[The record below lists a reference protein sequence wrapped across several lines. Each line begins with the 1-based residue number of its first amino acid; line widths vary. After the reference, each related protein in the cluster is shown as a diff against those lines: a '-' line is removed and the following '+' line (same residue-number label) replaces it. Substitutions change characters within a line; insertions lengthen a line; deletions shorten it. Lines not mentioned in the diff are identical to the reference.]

1 MPAPD
6 EDTHALLFASANAS
20 VHFALHCLEPVG
32 LHLRAASSFV
42 DPEGQPMHWHDFGD
56 LEGPGWAAN
65 AIGGASLIA
74 RWARYLGEDAL
85 LDQALRMVDHVL
97 HDGFVRPDGFIW
109 PYALRGTGRD
119 LAKRR
124 FCLNYS
130 HNNDWLCPGSLAK
143 VGVQML
149 DLARFLA
156 EGGEGPSQSAGL
168 RRAAE
173 GLGDWLSGHVPLL
186 DSGWVPRRVTL
197 EGDPYPLSPEGG
209 RDAIYD
215 HSADGLHLLALWL
228 RLGRHSE
235 ARALAE
241 TFVSAGG
248 YWGSINHDTYDD
260 HENVAYAVAFGVL
273 REAADMLGCPAW
285 RKFAYDV
292 ALPAMAQFRM
302 ARDEHGVVTRGLFW
316 MERSWDTAYLWE
328 NAEVAQAHLDAW
340 LERGSADHRDV
351 AIATLEA
358 IAHHHYGT
366 LGFLTEGIDW
376 NNHISQ
382 RHHAEFA
389 YYGAIRYTEPLLNN
403 LHLVGPTLTY
413 LESQSVAPPAD
424 TSLRASLSALATPA
438 SPRAGHNGATT
449 RHRPYSFEPAPGRA
463 LLRLFY
469 PAIATDDG
477 VTAAIDFAH
486 AANIDGVLLFEAS
499 YDTDPALLSLAT
511 LRVRFARLKAL
522 VPRFKQAGLD
532 VHINVM
538 LTMGHVDAGGGHPES
553 FPFQFLVDAEGHVS
567 RSTVCPLDPAFLDYV
582 HQIYAWAAECE
593 ADAIWVDD
601 DVRFLLHDIPGAT
614 CFCPLH
620 LAAMAERTGRAWTRE
635 QLVAALIDDGAIASG
650 LRRTWLELQASAIEG
665 LAHRVSQAV
674 RASTPDR
681 AVPTIG
687 LMSVGTAVHNA
698 EGRRT
703 DRLLRILSDS
713 APLLRPGS
721 GFWHDWEPGAVLAKT
736 EDVARQVVYLGKD
749 VRVVAEI
756 ECHPYSPFQKSTR
769 VLALELALNILAGTH
784 DLSLNL
790 FSSTMPFAGATSEA
804 ASFLASQ
811 KPFLEALALA
821 RLGKR
826 RLGVGIEGRE
836 DVAERMRLT
845 GRSLDELVEARP
857 WELALSRMGIP
868 VGAAYDAPHLWAGD
882 VVYTDRYAITSA
894 LQDGVVFTPRAV
906 QGLLAQGWGE
916 RLGIV
921 AVSPAPPGANE
932 VFGQDALNDG
942 HTGVCLPV
950 RHYATALSPHTWVF
964 GHGLEPRVLSE
975 WVDLEGNAV
984 GPAVVALELLNGNRV
999 GLLPFEISTVHP
1011 ALLQPARRDQWA
1023 ALLEWVGRR
1032 PLPARVL
1039 GGVNLVPQVFVGPGL
1054 DEILVAVANLSAD
1067 DATQPRAAH
1076 LTAPLLFG
1084 RTVEM
1089 LRADGTWEQV
1099 TGCLNEA
1106 NIDVAVPAWSV
1117 SALRAR

>member
-1 MPAPD
+1 MAAPD
-6 EDTHALLFASANAS
+6 DDTHALLFASANAS
-20 VHFALHCLEPVG
+20 VHFALRCLEPVG
-32 LHLRAASSFV
+32 QHLRAASSFV

-74 RWARYLGEDAL
+74 RWARYLGDDTL
-85 LDQALRMVDHVL
+85 LDHALRLADHIL
-97 HDGFVRPDGFIW
+97 RDGFVRPDGFIW
-109 PYALRGTGRD
+109 PYWD
-119 LAKRR
+119 LAERR

-143 VGVQML
+143 VAVQML
-149 DLARFLA
+149 DLAEFLA
-156 EGGEGPSQSAGL
+156 EGSEGRSQSASL

-186 DSGWVPRRVTL
+186 DNGWVPRRVTL
-197 EGDPYPLSPEGG
+197 EGEPYPLSPEGG

-228 RLGRHSE
+228 RLGRHAE

-241 TFVSAGG
+241 SFVSAGG

-273 REAADMLGCPAW
+273 REAADVLGCPAW
-285 RKFAYDV
+285 RQFAYDV
-292 ALPAMAQFRM
+292 ALPAMARFKM
-302 ARDEHGVVTRGLFW
+302 VRDEHGVVTRGLFW
-316 MERSWDTAYLWE
+316 MEESWDTAYLWE

-340 LERGSADHRDV
+340 CERGDTDHRDV
-351 AIATLEA
+351 ALATLRA

-413 LESQSVAPPAD
+413 LERQNVTPPVETAL
-424 TSLRASLSALATPA
+424 SASLSVLTTLTAPRGRHAGSEACQRSDGLAPV
-438 SPRAGHNGATT
+438 
-449 RHRPYSFEPAPGRA
+449 PGRY

-477 VTAAIDFAH
+477 VTTAIGFARAAR
-486 AANIDGVLLFEAS
+486 IDGVLLFEAS
-499 YDTDPALLSLAT
+499 YDTDPALLSPDV
-511 LRVRFARLKAL
+511 LRSRFARLKVL
-522 VPRFKQAGLD
+522 VPRFKEAGLE

-538 LTMGHVDAGGGHPES
+538 ITMGHVDAGGGHPEA
-553 FPFQFLVDAEGHVS
+553 FPFQFLVDTEGIVS
-567 RSTVCPLDPAFLDYV
+567 RSTACPLDPVFLDYV
-582 HQIYAWAAECE
+582 HQLYAWAAECGP
-593 ADAIWVDD
+593 DAIWVDD
-601 DVRFLLHDIPGAT
+601 DVRFLFHDVPGAT

-620 LAAMAERTGRAWTRE
+620 LSAMAERTGTAWTRE
-635 QLVAALIDDGAIASG
+635 QLVGALVDDSAVDSG
-650 LRRTWLELQASAIEG
+650 LRRKWLELQASAIEG
-665 LAHRVSQAV
+665 LALQVSHAV
-674 RASTPDR
+674 GAASPGQS
-681 AVPTIG
+681 VPIVG
-687 LMSVGTAVHNA
+687 LMSVGTTVHNA

-703 DRLLRILSDS
+703 DRLLRLLSDT

-736 EDVARQVVYLGKD
+736 EDVARQVAYLGRD

-756 ECHPYSPFQKSTR
+756 ECHPYSPFQKSRR
-769 VLALELALNILAGTH
+769 VLALELALNVLAGTH

-790 FSSTMPFAGATSEA
+790 FSGTLPFAEEA
-804 ASFLASQ
+804 SDAAAFLASQ
-811 KPFLEALALA
+811 KAFLQALALA

-836 DVAERMRLT
+836 DIAERTRLAEE
-845 GRSLDELVEARP
+845 GLAGLVEARP

-868 VGAAYDAPHLWAGD
+868 VGVAYDAPHLWAGD
-882 VVYTDRYAITSA
+882 VAYTDRYAITSA
-894 LQDGVVFTPRAV
+894 LQDGIVLTPRAV
-906 QGLLAQGWGE
+906 RGLLAQGWGE
-916 RLGIV
+916 QLGVV
-921 AVSPAPPGANE
+921 AVAPAPCGVNE
-932 VFGQDALNDG
+932 VFGQDPLNDG
-942 HTGVCLPV
+942 HEAVCLPV
-950 RHYATALSPHTWVF
+950 RHYATALNPHTWVF
-964 GHGLEPRVLSE
+964 GNGLEPRVLSE

-984 GPAVVALELLNGNRV
+984 GSAVVALELSNGNRV
-999 GLLPFEISTVHP
+999 GLLPFEITTVHP

-1023 ALLEWVGRR
+1023 ALWEWVGRR
-1032 PLPARVL
+1032 PLPARIL
-1039 GGVNLVPQVFVGPGL
+1039 GGVNLVPQVFATPGL

-1067 DATQPRAAH
+1067 DATLSHAAR
-1076 LTAPLLFG
+1076 LTSPLLLG
-1084 RTVEM
+1084 RTVEI
-1089 LRADGTWEQV
+1089 LTADGRWAHGIGES
-1099 TGCLNEA
+1099 NEGSIA
-1106 NIDVAVPAWSV
+1106 VAVPAWSV
-1117 SALRAR
+1117 SVLRAR